1 MYICLYAYMHMYLSV
16 YRSGVPC
23 HIFLVCQRRVI
34 FFAASKIHTCIYIDL
49 YTCLCAYVSIYVYT
63 CIYIDIYIYASVH
76 RTLYVSIYIYKYLL
90 YLATSF
96 WSATAASF
104 SSPRPKFGSCHP
116 PRVLPTSCA
125 RQPVFRPPLRGAPR
139 RRRRENESRA
149 SASLSPLDRR
159 SLGSR
164 GAVRNKRF
172 VLWRIYKKNKKM
184 PLITISRGCFWER
197 SSQASASPSPL
208 DRRLPDSRGVV
219 RKKKELYVRK
229 DLQKKKKNW
238 GHRR

>member
-1 MYICLYAYMHMYLSV
+1 ML
-16 YRSGVPC
+16 
-23 HIFLVCQRRVI
+23 IFI
-34 FFAASKIHTCIYIDL
+34 CIYIHKGL
-49 YTCLCAYVSIYVYT
+49 VQ
-63 CIYIDIYIYASVH
+63 
-76 RTLYVSIYIYKYLL
+76 
-90 YLATSF
+90 LATSF

-229 DLQKKKKNW
+229 DLQKKKKIDAIGVRTISRGYFW
-238 GHRR
+238 DSGSRASASPSPPGRRWRGWCRLKHRSKIVVNGIGR